1 MIPLSTRKHFNY
13 YPNVCL
19 LVLILTVL
27 MAREAMSATGY
38 KPSTFQEEKGDFPN
52 VPRNGPFQRTHDQ
65 KTLSKW
71 NEYKGH
77 GRTPP
82 SKKSGR
88 QGNCINI
95 HIDYFQPGHH
105 FKIFIITEI
114 IYMTI
119 IHF

>member
-1 MIPLSTRKHFNY
+1 MIPLSTRTQFNY

-27 MAREAMSATGY
+27 MARETMSATGY

-77 GRTPP
+77 GRSPP

-88 QGNCINI
+88 QGNEINSRI
-95 HIDYFQPGHH
+95 NRIKNGN
-105 FKIFIITEI
+105 
-114 IYMTI
+114 TI
-119 IHF
+119 IF

>member
-1 MIPLSTRKHFNY
+1 MIPLSTRKQFNY

-19 LVLILTVL
+19 LVLILTIL

-52 VPRNGPFQRTHDQ
+52 VPRNGPFQRTNDQ

-77 GRTPP
+77 GRAPP

-88 QGNCINI
+88 QGNEINSFVYHFCQGIILYFICIE
-95 HIDYFQPGHH
+95 
-105 FKIFIITEI
+105 ITYTI
-114 IYMTI
+114 I